1 MAAQIHVRVSP
12 EFKRA
17 LKIYCAREGITEQR
31 WTQRALETALRK
43 CAPDLLNGALRSQQS
58 ATRNEKGLRSDPNRI

>member
-1 MAAQIHVRVSP
+1 MSAQIHIRVTP

-31 WTQRALETALRK
+31 WAQSMLESALGE
-43 CAPDLLNGALRSQQS
+43 CAPDLLRTRPARVPTNGGGLKRSS
-58 ATRNEKGLRSDPNRI
+58 GRR

>member
-1 MAAQIHVRVSP
+1 MNAQIHIRVSP

-31 WTQRALETALRK
+31 WAQTTLETALSDS
-43 CAPDLLNGALRSQQS
+43 APDLLRQRSAKTAANS
-58 ATRNEKGLRSDPNRI
+58 VGLRRSSGTR